1 MTKTIGATLLLVFN
15 NEQMPCRGAWTI
27 RSSSVEVGFTAC
39 REIVNTSNQCQT
51 MEVATL
57 KTIEELNAFCATLIQ
72 QGWSTNLNKK
82 GLSVSTNTGNSTCKK
97 KGEGRIHVNW
107 EKHRQDI
114 PQTSYKP
121 IRVEVVKIMN
131 RENTVKYSNDIW
143 SPSKSLMN
151 VKSAGG

>member
-1 MTKTIGATLLLVFN
+1 MTKTIGETRLLVFN
-15 NEQMPCRGAWTI
+15 NEQMPCRGIWTI

-39 REIVNTSNQCQT
+39 REIANTSNHCQT
-51 MEVATL
+51 IEVVAL

-72 QGWSTNLNKK
+72 QGWSTNFNKK
-82 GLSVSTNTGNSTCKK
+82 RASVSTNAGSSTCKK

-131 RENTVKYSNDIW
+131 RENTVKYSNDI
-143 SPSKSLMN
+143 
-151 VKSAGG
+151 